1 MATLLAEQG
10 EIGQEVFQDRLNERV
25 LLVVLAVEALEEKLR
40 QNRLDTLN
48 CVLIAK
54 IFRE

>member
-25 LLVVLAVEALEEKLR
+25 LLVVLPVEALEEKLR

-48 CVLIAK
+48 CVLITK

>member
-25 LLVVLAVEALEEKLR
+25 LLVVLPVEALEEKLR

>member
-10 EIGQEVFQDRLNERV
+10 KIGQEVFQDRLNERV
-25 LLVVLAVEALEEKLR
+25 LLVVLPVEALEEKLR

-48 CVLIAK
+48 CVLITK

>member
-25 LLVVLAVEALEEKLR
+25 LLVVLPVEALEEKLR

-54 IFRE
+54 IFCE

>member
-10 EIGQEVFQDRLNERV
+10 KIGQEVFQDRLNERV
-25 LLVVLAVEALEEKLR
+25 LLVVLPVEALEEKLR

-54 IFRE
+54 IFCE

>member
-10 EIGQEVFQDRLNERV
+10 KIGQEVFQDRLNERV

-48 CVLIAK
+48 CVLITK

>member
-10 EIGQEVFQDRLNERV
+10 KIGQEVFQDRLNERV
-25 LLVVLAVEALEEKLR
+25 LLVVLPVEALEEKLR

>member
-10 EIGQEVFQDRLNERV
+10 KIGQEVFQDRLNERV
-25 LLVVLAVEALEEKLR
+25 LLVVLPVEALEEKLR
-40 QNRLDTLN
+40 QNRLDTFN
-48 CVLIAK
+48 CVLITK